1 MAKNAKKPQS
11 TAVVVASVE
20 QTYEFEGAIMTQAEM
35 FAVMTPCGHERFVE
49 LHHSR
54 GEPYGTLADKMNP
67 LRPIRSIEAQERE
80 HQLRRQREGHKMSRM
95 PERFAVHSNGST
107 PGS

>member
-1 MAKNAKKPQS
+1 MAKNARKPQS

-20 QTYEFEGAIMTQAEM
+20 QTYEFEGKIMTQPEM
-35 FAVMTPCGHERFVE
+35 LAIMTPCGHERFVE

-67 LRPIRSIEAQERE
+67 LRPVKSREAQQRE
-80 HQLRRQREGHKMSRM
+80 HHLRRQKEGHKM
-95 PERFAVHSNGST
+95 PHTVTRFAVFGNAST